1 MSGHAIL
8 INNNITECLFSNLL
22 FSHSIFVD
30 DHITKGRFH
39 HFISLLFLLLFL
51 LLLFLFLLLL
61 VIFLLLLLE
70 LRLLF
75 ANFFINYVLNYCHDS
90 LLVLFEDRLTL
101 SFHAIK
107 VLWLRTIESKR
118 AYSIGSHIALWI
130 IFNIFE
136 CVHEIVIS

>member
-1 MSGHAIL
+1 MV
-8 INNNITECLFSNLL
+8 NNDIAECLLSYLL
-22 FSHSIFVD
+22 FSQSVFVD
-30 DHITKGRFH
+30 NHIAKGRLH
-39 HFISLLFLLLFL
+39 HFVSLIFLFLFLLF
-51 LLLFLFLLLL
+51 LFLFLLLL
-61 VIFLLLLLE
+61 VIVLLLLLE

-107 VLWLRTIESKR
+107 VLWLRTIKSKR